1 MFHSIKYRF
10 VLIYFL
16 LVLISMSIVGSFII
30 NRLTGIQIANVSH
43 HMEKT
48 LDSMITTMTAL
59 FEQNQNMA
67 NNQSELENTLQ
78 EWGLSQDQS
87 VYVIGKG
94 QEPKLITSTTNL
106 RDSISGRN
114 AYSFSFLEPELIM
127 KALQGRTA
135 EKIVANDNS
144 DAKVQHIAKP
154 IVDSQGNIE
163 GVFYMTQSLESIYNV
178 VDESKVIITYATIIS
193 LLITSILGY
202 FIANSITTP
211 IRDVTR
217 KAREMAKGNFKQKVD
232 VKSKD
237 EIGQLGTMFNY
248 LTDELTQTIEQMDLE
263 KSKLNTIF
271 NYMAEGVIAIDRRG
285 NLIHA
290 NAIAKIL
297 LNLRE
302 EDFNR
307 RMDLE
312 QLHLNGIN
320 YYDADTLQGEEMLE
334 LKNSFYKVKY
344 APYETE
350 EVSNA
355 GIIIVFQDITQEHRL
370 DVMRKEFVANVSHE
384 LKTPITTIKSYTET
398 MLDTPMTTDATEHF
412 LHIIARENNRMAR
425 LVSDLLQLSNLDYAN
440 VKWELEAI
448 DTYEF
453 IASAL
458 ESQQVLILEKQHE
471 IHLDVP
477 MEIARIY
484 TDAHGGEQILMNIIS
499 NALKYT
505 RDKGDISIM
514 AREANEYI
522 SIAVKDNGIGI
533 PEEDLQHIF
542 ERFYRV
548 EKGRSRAM
556 GGTGLGLSI
565 AREMLENLGGKI
577 HVQSQLNQ
585 GTTVTLFFPKEHSHV
600 A

>member
-16 LVLISMSIVGSFII
+16 LVLISMSIVGAFII
-30 NRLTGIQIANVSH
+30 NRLTVIQIDNVSQN
-43 HMEKT
+43 MEKT
-48 LDSMITTMTAL
+48 LDSMITTMTGL
-59 FEQNQNMA
+59 FEQNQKIE
-67 NNQSELENTLQ
+67 NNRAELENTLQ

-94 QEPKLITSTTNL
+94 QEPKIITSNTNL

-127 KALQGRTA
+127 KALEGRTA
-135 EKIVANDNS
+135 EKIVVGENS
-144 DAKVQHIAKP
+144 GLKMKHIAKP
-154 IVDSQGNIE
+154 IVNSQGNIA

-193 LLITSILGY
+193 LLITSVLGY

-232 VKSKD
+232 VKSND

-248 LTDELTQTIEQMDLE
+248 LTEELTQTIEQMDLE

-290 NAIAKIL
+290 NTIARKL
-297 LNLRE
+297 LDLSEQHLNCPI
-302 EDFNR
+302 
-307 RMDLE
+307 DLE
-312 QLHLNGIN
+312 QLHLNNIN
-320 YYDADTLQGEEMLE
+320 YYDDESLQGEEMLE

-344 APYETE
+344 APYETD

-370 DVMRKEFVANVSHE
+370 DIMRKEFVANVSHE

-398 MLDTPMTTDATEHF
+398 MLDTPMTSDASEHF
-412 LHIIARENNRMAR
+412 LRVIARENNRMAR

-440 VKWELEAI
+440 VNWEFENM

-458 ESQQVLILEKQHE
+458 ESQQVLISEKRHE
-471 IHLDVP
+471 ISLDIP
-477 MEIARIY
+477 MDIPDIY
-484 TDAHGGEQILMNIIS
+484 TDPHGGEQILTNIIS

-505 RDKGDISIM
+505 EPQGKISIS
-514 AREANEYI
+514 AHESDGFVVLTI
-522 SIAVKDNGIGI
+522 KDSGIGI
-533 PEEDLQHIF
+533 PKDDLEHIF

-565 AREMLENLGGKI
+565 AHEMIEKLGGKI
-577 HVQSQLNQ
+577 FVQSQLHK
-585 GTTVTLFFPKEHSHV
+585 GTTVTLLFPEGELH